1 MPPATVVF
9 GALKKARR
17 YKTQR
22 GAFLLQI
29 FSNAGKAPGKQ
40 VRTAGAYFIII

>member
-17 YKTQR
+17 YKTQKS
-22 GAFLLQI
+22 AFLLQF
-29 FSNAGKAPGKQ
+29 FSNAGKMPGKQ
-40 VRTAGAYFIII
+40 VRTAGACFIII

>member
-17 YKTQR
+17 YKTQK
-22 GAFLLQI
+22 GAFLLQ
-29 FSNAGKAPGKQ
+29 FFQMRAKGPATRFARQ
-40 VRTAGAYFIII
+40 VPVLL

>member
-17 YKTQR
+17 YKTQK

-29 FSNAGKAPGKQ
+29 FSNAGKQ
-40 VRTAGAYFIII
+40 VRTAGACFIII